1 MLKSQIPGIICSEEI
16 SYLLFDY
23 CCLLI
28 VHLLISRN
36 ESVKSVQ
43 ALSIQFEGF
52 LLVCLFMVLDL
63 LENMRKNMKDCD
75 LIVILNISFKESEF

>member
-1 MLKSQIPGIICSEEI
+1 MTGQLALQMRADEGGRDHFKACRQISVLKSQIPGIICSEEL

-36 ESVKSVQ
+36 ESVKGVQ
-43 ALSIQFEGF
+43 ALSIQFEGL

-63 LENMRKNMKDCD
+63 
-75 LIVILNISFKESEF
+75 

>member
-1 MLKSQIPGIICSEEI
+1 MLKSQIPGIICSEEL

-36 ESVKSVQ
+36 ESVKGVQ
-43 ALSIQFEGF
+43 ALSIQFEGL

-75 LIVILNISFKESEF
+75 LIVKHCI